1 MTERPTRSRGYQVSV
16 GLMTRERPFGWVIES
31 THYHR
36 PKMVICELVNGLV
49 LTPLLGAYLPPSNIK
64 HLPDLEEALK
74 RFKKPIVLG
83 DLNVDLEEA
92 RILRSQRVA
101 DLFAEYGLIDL
112 VRHLR

>member
-1 MTERPTRSRGYQVSV
+1 MTTKRPVR
-16 GLMTRERPFGWVIES
+16 WVIEY
-31 THYHR
+31 TRYHG
-36 PKMVICELVNGLV
+36 PNVVIYNIITGLTR
-49 LTPLLGAYLPPSNIK
+49 TPLVGVYLSSSMLD